1 MGQEAAEEALSQ
13 YSEHLN
19 TLYTD
24 NMAAKLGLLK
34 YNKDIAVQLMTLMYE
49 AKSGEGFCQGLTNF
63 LKTFEIL
70 QYW

>member
-13 YSEHLN
+13 YSQHLN

-49 AKSGEGFCQGLTNF
+49 AKSGEGFC
-63 LKTFEIL
+63 
-70 QYW
+70 